1 MVNAPRSVVAKIR
14 VEEWIDVG
22 AADLTEGELRGLE
35 VGERLVLL
43 ARHDGRISAMDDSCN
58 HAGCLL
64 SGGWIEPRKAAVV
77 CPCHEYAFELGSGRN
92 VTFPRLCEDQRAF
105 EVRIENGRVMIRLTE

>member
-1 MVNAPRSVVAKIR
+1 MSAPT
-14 VEEWIDVG
+14 WIDVG
-22 AADLTEGELRGLE
+22 PADLEPAELRGLE

-43 ARHDGRISAMDDSCN
+43 ASCRGRISAMDDSCN

-64 SGGWIEPRKAAVV
+64 SGGWIDERKAAVV

-92 VTFPRLCEDQRAF
+92 VTMPKLCDDQEAF
-105 EVRIENGRVMIRLTE
+105 EVRVEGGRVMIRIPGL